1 MVNTQ
6 IKTDRMDQR
15 TAETE
20 ILSKHRRD
28 KAKKKK
34 TEFQNKR
41 LVMKKKNT

>member
-28 KAKKKK
+28 KAKK
-34 TEFQNKR
+34 N
-41 LVMKKKNT
+41 KKKQNFKIKDLS

>member
-34 TEFQNKR
+34 R